1 MAHEESTA
9 TTKVRPP
16 TWQIVLAF
24 AIIYLVW
31 GSTFLAIRVGVREIP
46 PFLMAAFRFLAAGS
60 LLFVWMRWRGAA
72 APSLREWIASFL
84 LAALIF
90 VLDYGSLFWAE
101 QRVPSGI
108 AAVILATIPAFMTL
122 SEIFVLR
129 TRRFTVRLGLAL
141 LVGLLG
147 VAALMNN
154 SPSLGG
160 APVDRGGATALLIAA
175 LSWSIASA
183 CTRKVPLPA
192 SKPMSSATQMF
203 AGGVLLFILAAA
215 TGELRGFQFQTVSFA
230 AWFSLFYLI
239 VPGSIVGFTAY
250 LWLLH
255 HESPTKVGTYAYV
268 NPVVAVILGSLFGGE
283 SIGLR
288 TVVATVLILISVIAI
303 ATIPARKK
311 TTERPSP
318 KVAVPEWQSADSG
331 VEV

>member
-1 MAHEESTA
+1 MHEESSTA
-9 TTKVRPP
+9 TRVRPLV
-16 TWQIVLAF
+16 WQIVLAF

-46 PFLMAAFRFLAAGS
+46 PFLMAALRFLAAGS
-60 LLFVWMRWRGAA
+60 VLFAWARWRGV
-72 APSLREWIASFL
+72 PMPTRREWIAAFL

-101 QRVPSGI
+101 QRVPSGV
-108 AAVILATIPAFMTL
+108 AAVILATIPAFMAL

-141 LVGLLG
+141 LIGLLG
-147 VAALMNN
+147 VATLMNH

-160 APVDRGGATALLIAA
+160 APVDRAGAMALLIAA
-175 LSWSIASA
+175 LSWSVASA

-192 SKPMSSATQMF
+192 SKPMSSAAQMF
-203 AGGVLLFILAAA
+203 AGGILLFVLAAA
-215 TGELRGFQFQTVSFA
+215 TGELRGFQAQAVSFA

-303 ATIPARKK
+303 ATAPAYKTAEMASKK
-311 TTERPSP
+311 AAT
-318 KVAVPEWQSADSG
+318 AEWQSADSG

>member
-1 MAHEESTA
+1 M
-9 TTKVRPP
+9 RPP
-16 TWQIVLAF
+16 AWQIVLAF

-46 PFLMAAFRFLAAGS
+46 PFLMAALRFLAAGS
-60 LLFVWMRWRGAA
+60 VLFAWACSRGV
-72 APSLREWIASFL
+72 PMPTRREWIAAFL

-108 AAVILATIPAFMTL
+108 AAVILATIPAFMAL

-141 LVGLLG
+141 LIGLLG
-147 VAALMNN
+147 VATLMNH

-160 APVDRGGATALLIAA
+160 APVDRAGAMALLIAA
-175 LSWSIASA
+175 LSWSVASA

-192 SKPMSSATQMF
+192 SKPMSSAAQMF
-203 AGGVLLFILAAA
+203 AGGILLFVLAAA
-215 TGELRGFQFQTVSFA
+215 TGELRGFEFEAVSFA

-268 NPVVAVILGSLFGGE
+268 NPVVAVILGSLLGGE

-288 TVVATVLILISVIAI
+288 TVVATSLILISVIAI
-303 ATIPARKK
+303 ATTPAAKK
-311 TTERPSP
+311 TAATPSA
-318 KVAVPEWQSADSG
+318 KVATANWQSADSG

>member
-1 MAHEESTA
+1 M
-9 TTKVRPP
+9 RPP
-16 TWQIVLAF
+16 TWQIVSAF

-60 LLFVWMRWRGAA
+60 LLYVWMRSRGVA
-72 APSLREWIASFL
+72 APTRRQWIAAFL
-84 LAALIF
+84 LASLIF

-101 QRVPSGI
+101 QRVPSGL
-108 AAVILATIPAFMTL
+108 AAVILATIPAFMAL

-129 TRRFTVRLGLAL
+129 SRRFTVRLGLAL
-141 LVGLLG
+141 LIGLLG
-147 VAALMNN
+147 VATLMND

-160 APVDRGGATALLIAA
+160 APVDRAGALALLIAA
-175 LSWSIASA
+175 LSWSVASA

-192 SKPMSSATQMF
+192 SKPMSSAAQMF
-203 AGGVLLFILAAA
+203 AGGILLFVLAAA
-215 TGELRGFQFQTVSFA
+215 TGELRGFQFHAVSFA

-268 NPVVAVILGSLFGGE
+268 NPVVAVILGSLLGGE
-283 SIGLR
+283 SIGVR
-288 TVVATVLILISVIAI
+288 TVVATALILISVIAI
-303 ATIPARKK
+303 ATASGGKK
-311 TTERPSP
+311 ITEVAPSKVTTPDWR
-318 KVAVPEWQSADSG
+318 SADSG

>member
-1 MAHEESTA
+1 MVREESSA
-9 TTKVRPP
+9 TTRLRPP
-16 TWQIVLAF
+16 AWQIVLAF

-60 LLFVWMRWRGAA
+60 ALFVWARSRGVA
-72 APSLREWIASFL
+72 APTRREWVAAFL
-84 LAALIF
+84 LASLIF

-108 AAVILATIPAFMTL
+108 AAVILATIPAFMAL
-122 SEIFVLR
+122 SEILVLR
-129 TRRFTVRLGLAL
+129 TRRFTVRLAVAL
-141 LVGLLG
+141 LIGLLG

-160 APVDRGGATALLIAA
+160 APVDRAGAIALLIAA
-175 LSWSIASA
+175 LSWSVASA

-192 SKPMSSATQMF
+192 SKPMSSAAQMF
-203 AGGVLLFILAAA
+203 AGGILLFLLAAA
-215 TGELRGFQFQTVSFA
+215 TGELQGFRFQAVSFA

-268 NPVVAVILGSLFGGE
+268 NPVVAVILGSLLGGE
-283 SIGLR
+283 SIGVR
-288 TVVATVLILISVIAI
+288 TVVATALILISVIAI
-303 ATIPARKK
+303 ATIPAAKK
-311 TTERPSP
+311 TAEVPLA
-318 KVAVPEWQSADSG
+318 KVTTANWKSADSG
-331 VEV
+331 VEA

>member
-1 MAHEESTA
+1 L
-9 TTKVRPP
+9 
-16 TWQIVLAF
+16 LAF

-60 LLFVWMRWRGAA
+60 LLYVWMRSRGVA
-72 APSLREWIASFL
+72 APTLREWMAAFL
-84 LAALIF
+84 LASLIF

-101 QRVPSGI
+101 QRVASGI
-108 AAVILATIPAFMTL
+108 AAVILATIPAFMAL

-141 LVGLLG
+141 VIGLLG

-160 APVDRGGATALLIAA
+160 APVNRAGAIALLIAA
-175 LSWSIASA
+175 LSWSVASA
-183 CTRKVPLPA
+183 YTRKVPLPA
-192 SKPMSSATQMF
+192 SKPMSSAAQMF
-203 AGGVLLFILAAA
+203 AGGVLLFVLAAA
-215 TGELRGFQFQTVSFA
+215 TGELRGFQFQAISFG

-268 NPVVAVILGSLFGGE
+268 NPVVAVILGALLGGE

-303 ATIPARKK
+303 ATAPAGNKSI
-311 TTERPSP
+311 EVPSP
-318 KVAVPEWQSADSG
+318 KVETPDWKPADSG

>member
-1 MAHEESTA
+1 
-9 TTKVRPP
+9 VRPP
-16 TWQIVLAF
+16 AWQIVLAF

-46 PFLMAAFRFLAAGS
+46 PFLMAALRFLAAGS
-60 LLFVWMRWRGAA
+60 VLFAWACSRGV
-72 APSLREWIASFL
+72 PMPTRREWVAAFL
-84 LAALIF
+84 LASLIF

-108 AAVILATIPAFMTL
+108 AAVILATIPAFMAL
-122 SEIFVLR
+122 SEIFVLH

-141 LVGLLG
+141 LIGLLG
-147 VAALMNN
+147 VATLMNN

-160 APVDRGGATALLIAA
+160 APVDRAGALALLIAA
-175 LSWSIASA
+175 LSWSVASA
-183 CTRKVPLPA
+183 STRKVPLPA

-203 AGGVLLFILAAA
+203 AGGILLFVLAAA
-215 TGELRGFQFQTVSFA
+215 TGELRGFQFETVSFA

-255 HESPTKVGTYAYV
+255 HESPTRVGTYAYV
-268 NPVVAVILGSLFGGE
+268 NPVVAVILGSLLGGE
-283 SIGLR
+283 SIGPR
-288 TVVATVLILISVIAI
+288 TVVATALILVSVIAI
-303 ATIPARKK
+303 ATARAGDK
-311 TTERPSP
+311 TTEMASQKIATPD
-318 KVAVPEWQSADSG
+318 WQSADSG

>member
-1 MAHEESTA
+1 VHAESSTTA
-9 TTKVRPP
+9 KVRPP
-16 TWQIVLAF
+16 SWQIVLAF

-31 GSTFLAIRVGVREIP
+31 GSTFLAIRVGVREFP

-60 LLFVWMRWRGAA
+60 LLFVWMRWRGV
-72 APSLREWIASFL
+72 PGPTRREWIASFL
-84 LAALIF
+84 IASLVF

-108 AAVILATIPAFMTL
+108 AAVILATIPAFMAL
-122 SEIFVLR
+122 SEIFLLR

-141 LVGLLG
+141 LVGLFG
-147 VAALMNN
+147 VGVLMNH
-154 SPSLGG
+154 SASLGG
-160 APVDRGGATALLIAA
+160 APVDRGGAMALLIAA
-175 LSWSIASA
+175 VSWSVASA
-183 CTRKVPLPA
+183 FTRKAPLPA
-192 SKPMSSATQMF
+192 SKPMSSAAQMF
-203 AGGVLLFILAAA
+203 AGGVLLFLLAAA
-215 TGELRGFQFQTVSFA
+215 TGELRGFQFQAVSFA

-268 NPVVAVILGSLFGGE
+268 NPVVAVILGSLLGGE

-288 TVVATVLILISVIAI
+288 MVVATALILISVIVI
-303 ATIPARKK
+303 ATAPASKK
-311 TTERPSP
+311 TTEIPSP
-318 KVAVPEWQSADSG
+318 KVATPDWQSADSG

>member
-1 MAHEESTA
+1 VREESPA
-9 TTKVRPP
+9 TTQLRPP
-16 TWQIVLAF
+16 AWQIVLAF

-31 GSTFLAIRVGVREIP
+31 GSTFLAIRIGVREIP
-46 PFLMAAFRFLAAGS
+46 PFLMAALRFLAAGAV
-60 LLFVWMRWRGAA
+60 LFGWARSRGVAV
-72 APSLREWIASFL
+72 PTRREWIAAFL
-84 LAALIF
+84 LASLIF

-101 QRVPSGI
+101 QRVPSGV
-108 AAVILATIPAFMTL
+108 AAVILATIPAFMAL

-129 TRRFTVRLGLAL
+129 TRRFTVRLGVAL
-141 LVGLLG
+141 LIGLLG

-160 APVDRGGATALLIAA
+160 VPVDRAGAIALLIAA
-175 LSWSIASA
+175 VSWSVASA

-192 SKPMSSATQMF
+192 SKPMSSAAQMF
-203 AGGVLLFILAAA
+203 AGGILLFVLAAA
-215 TGELRGFQFQTVSFA
+215 TGELRGFQFQAVSFA

-239 VPGSIVGFTAY
+239 VPGSVIGFTAY

-283 SIGLR
+283 SIGQR
-288 TVVATVLILISVIAI
+288 TLVATVLILISVIAI
-303 ATIPARKK
+303 ATTPAAKRVAGMA
-311 TTERPSP
+311 SA
-318 KVAVPEWQSADSG
+318 KVATANWTSADSG

>member
-1 MAHEESTA
+1 VHEESSTA
-9 TTKVRPP
+9 TKVRPP
-16 TWQIVLAF
+16 AWQIVSAF

-60 LLFVWMRWRGAA
+60 LLFVWMRSRGVA
-72 APSLREWIASFL
+72 APTRRQWIASFL
-84 LAALIF
+84 LASLIF

-108 AAVILATIPAFMTL
+108 AAVILATIPAFMAL

-129 TRRFTVRLGLAL
+129 TRRFTVRLGVAL
-141 LVGLLG
+141 VIGLLG
-147 VAALMNN
+147 VATLMNN

-160 APVDRGGATALLIAA
+160 APVDRGGAVALLIAA
-175 LSWSIASA
+175 LSWSVASA
-183 CTRKVPLPA
+183 CTRKAPLPA
-192 SKPMSSATQMF
+192 SKPMNSAAQMF
-203 AGGVLLFILAAA
+203 AGGILLFILAAS
-215 TGELRGFQFQTVSFA
+215 TGELRGFQFQAVSFA
-230 AWFSLFYLI
+230 AWFSLFYLV

-268 NPVVAVILGSLFGGE
+268 NPVVAVILGSLWGGE
-283 SIGLR
+283 AIGLR
-288 TVVATVLILISVIAI
+288 TVVATILILISVIAI
-303 ATIPARKK
+303 ATMRAAKK
-311 TTERPSP
+311 TTDMVST
-318 KVAVPEWQSADSG
+318 KVATPEWQSADSG

>member
-1 MAHEESTA
+1 
-9 TTKVRPP
+9 
-16 TWQIVLAF
+16 
-24 AIIYLVW
+24 
-31 GSTFLAIRVGVREIP
+31 
-46 PFLMAAFRFLAAGS
+46 MAAFRFLAAGS
-60 LLFVWMRWRGAA
+60 LLFVWMRWRGVAG
-72 APSLREWIASFL
+72 PTVREWIASFL
-84 LAALIF
+84 LASLIF

-101 QRVPSGI
+101 QRVPSGV

-122 SEIFVLR
+122 SEIFVLH
-129 TRRFTVRLGLAL
+129 TRRFTVRLGMAL

-175 LSWSIASA
+175 LSWSVASA

-192 SKPMSSATQMF
+192 SKAMSSAAQMF
-203 AGGVLLFILAAA
+203 AGGILLLLLAAA
-215 TGELRGFQFQTVSFA
+215 TGELRGFQIQSVSFA
-230 AWFSLFYLI
+230 AWFSLAYLI

-268 NPVVAVILGSLFGGE
+268 NPVVAVILGALLGGE

-303 ATIPARKK
+303 ATAPAKK
-311 TTERPSP
+311 AAELPSP
-318 KVAVPEWQSADSG
+318 KVAAPDWQSADSG